1 MMTRAFWVRY
11 RELRRDFDGQE
22 LMMTTFPCA
31 DSMYLDHTAS
41 TSYTY

>member
-22 LMMTTFPCA
+22 LMMTFPCA